1 METHFLQA
9 TTGVYYGMVHVRQR
23 TDSIHGTI
31 YLSDFE
37 SQLTS
42 TPFFYRLHDV
52 YQSSTVYLTFT
63 SNHTKRYEH
72 SLGVMALASDML
84 FSSITNAAPEVRTAF
99 FNQLDADFQMLFLD
113 FVGGEFSEKY
123 PYLSKEKDKIKDVLR
138 GSNLPLNQGELSA
151 SNKKASIDNGINAIF
166 ESGVLSDD
174 ALNHFSLYSL
184 RDGKIEDIDEECS
197 HIRERFLYQCLLQAV
212 RVSALFHDVGHPPY
226 SHIIED
232 LLTKLYKQSQEKENA
247 SFWQKLRREKVGK
260 FKNSLGRFIQNGGGG
275 KKNPSV
281 RFFESKEHD
290 TGHFHEAAGIYLLK
304 RSIETV
310 MRDILPDITSKI
322 DDLTVEQY
330 DQKVIQLLYYITVIE
345 FTGAIL
351 REKNDLFTS
360 IHRIIDGTVDA
371 DRLDY
376 VFRDS
381 RGSGVD
387 WGTIPYKRLI
397 DSAKL
402 HQITTDGKV
411 DQTGASGLFV
421 IAYPERVVSDI
432 EDFLL
437 NRYKVFVRIN
447 YHHRCVRTSNALASC
462 IEALI
467 LDYLASPNT
476 DFEVAEIDES
486 GLKDLDARYAR
497 KAKNKGNKNWENL
510 SVCISPTIHIL
521 WTALDGAD
529 GDEDL
534 KVLQWNDSWMIS
546 VLQSALLRIRLE
558 WHFKERYDL
567 KNLRMAWAACKDT
580 KAWQKMSLEEKE
592 SNLKGVVA
600 KKREE
605 LDKLQKNLEEFLLN
619 KKFYHSLFKRGI
631 DMEQF
636 VGDILKYAGI
646 EEDKIKQLLIHEQK
660 LFYDNSPKVPMD
672 SSSKMINC
680 LDRDNER
687 SNALDSINR
696 CESLLQ
702 AFKIGDLKSLATI
715 LPTTGESIPDI
726 MQNVLDAA
734 VEENKIAAYKLD
746 VNTGW
751 DKTGLPEPQDTST
764 KDTTKDIYYYRGS
777 SLKVYDITRVLKPQI
792 SALQHGMPWIYVYVR
807 PVDGE
812 ESTDKTLEVLRD
824 QCARE
829 IGKHVCERYN
839 ELFPHNSLQQ
849 TSSK

>member
-1 METHFLQA
+1 MHFLRA
-9 TTGVYYGMVHVRQR
+9 TVGVYYGMIHVRQR

-31 YLSDFE
+31 YLSGFE

-72 SLGVMALASDML
+72 SLGVMALASEML
-84 FSSITNAAPEVRTAF
+84 FSSITNAAPEVRTVF
-99 FNQLDADFQMLFLD
+99 FNQLDGEFQNLFLD
-113 FVGGEFSEKY
+113 FVGGEFSKKY
-123 PYLSKEKDKIKDVLR
+123 PYLSRNQDEIKKILR
-138 GSNLPLNQGELSA
+138 GSNLRLNQGEFSP
-151 SNKKASIDNGINAIF
+151 SSKKEPIDKGMNAVF
-166 ESGVLSDD
+166 ESGMLSDD

-184 RDGKIEDIDEECS
+184 RNEEDKNASEECS
-197 HIRERFLYQCLLQAV
+197 HIRECFLYQCLLQAM

-232 LLTKLYKQSQEKENA
+232 LLTKLYQQSQEKKTIPFCQEV
-247 SFWQKLRREKVGK
+247 RREKIRK
-260 FKNSLGRFIQNGGGG
+260 FEDSLGRFIQKGGGDG
-275 KKNPSV
+275 KKDSSV
-281 RFFESKEHD
+281 RFFESGERGL
-290 TGHFHEAAGIYLLK
+290 GHFHEAAGIYLLK

-310 MRDILPDITSKI
+310 MRDILPDITSKNE
-322 DDLTVEQY
+322 DLTEEQY
-330 DQKVIQLLYYITVIE
+330 DQKVIQLLYYITVTE

-376 VFRDS
+376 VSRDS

-387 WGTIPYKRLI
+387 WGAIPYKRLI

-402 HQITTDGKV
+402 YQITAEGEIDRTGK
-411 DQTGASGLFV
+411 SSLFV

-462 IEALI
+462 IETLI
-467 LDYLASPNT
+467 LDYLTSPNT
-476 DFEVAEIDES
+476 DSDVGSIDEKA
-486 GLKDLDARYAR
+486 LKDLETEYAQKTNR
-497 KAKNKGNKNWENL
+497 SKNWENP

-546 VLQSALLRIRLE
+546 VLQSALLRIRSE
-558 WHFKERYDL
+558 RYFKARYDL
-567 KNLRMAWAACKDT
+567 KNLRMAWVAYKDT
-580 KAWQKMSLEEKE
+580 EAWQKMSLEDKKRRLR
-592 SNLKGVVA
+592 NDVA
-600 KKREE
+600 KKGKE
-605 LDKLQKNLEEFLLN
+605 LDELQKNLDEFLLN
-619 KKFYHSLFKRGI
+619 KKSYYSMFKRGI

-636 VGDILKYAGI
+636 VGNILKYAKI
-646 EEDKIKQLLIHEQK
+646 EKDKIEKQLICEQK
-660 LFYDNSPKVPMD
+660 LFHDNPSKSSMD
-672 SSSKMINC
+672 SSSKMMDC
-680 LDRDNER
+680 LNSDNVR

-702 AFKIGDLKSLATI
+702 AFKVGDLKSLATI
-715 LPTTGESIPDI
+715 LPTTGDSIPDI
-726 MQNVLDAA
+726 MRNVLEEA
-734 VEENKIAAYKLD
+734 VNENKIAAFKLD

-751 DKTGLPEPQDTST
+751 DRTGLPEPQETST
-764 KDTTKDIYYYRGS
+764 KDTTKDIYYYRS
-777 SLKVYDITRVLKPQI
+777 DSLKVYDITRVLKPQI

-807 PVDGE
+807 PVNGE
-812 ESTDKTLEVLRD
+812 ENSDETLESLRD

-829 IGKHVCERYN
+829 IGKRVRERYN
-839 ELFPHNSLQQ
+839 ELFPHNPS
-849 TSSK
+849 